1 MPPKPKFSREEIIT
15 AAYNL
20 VRKKGSDAV
29 TAREVGKQLGV
40 SSSPIFTMFR
50 DMEELR
56 VGVTARA
63 KATFDKYINEAEG
76 YTPAFKKRGMQWV
89 KFAQEEPMLFRL
101 LFMCDNG
108 SDTDFDSVLN
118 NIPFGNESDIEIITH
133 DYHATPEQAQ
143 ELFRQMWIYTYGLC
157 SLCAAKVCR
166 FTDEEISLQLSEIF
180 FGMVSVLKNGDKA
193 MLAQMP
199 TANGTPKGEW
209 PDLSK

>member
-20 VRKKGSDAV
+20 ARKKGSDAI

-56 VGVTARA
+56 AGVTARA
-63 KATFDKYINEAEG
+63 KAKFDEYINEAEG

-108 SDTDFDSVLN
+108 SDTDFDSVLST
-118 NIPFGNESDIEIITH
+118 IPYGHESDIEIITH

-180 FGMVSVLKNGDKA
+180 FGMVSALKNGDKA
-193 MLAQMP
+193 LLAQMP
-199 TANGTPKGEW
+199 TANSTLNGEW

>member
-56 VGVTARA
+56 AGVTARA
-63 KATFDKYINEAEG
+63 KATFDEYINDAEG
-76 YTPAFKKRGMQWV
+76 YAPSFKKRGMQWV

-108 SDTDFDSVLN
+108 SDRDFDTVLST
-118 NIPFGNESDIEIITH
+118 IPFGRESDIEIIIH
-133 DYHATPEQAQ
+133 DYHATREQAQ

-180 FGMVSVLKNGDKA
+180 FGMVAVLKNGDKA

-199 TANGTPKGEW
+199 TSNGTPDGEW

>member
-56 VGVTARA
+56 VGVMARA

-166 FTDEEISLQLSEIF
+166 FTDEEISLQLSEMF
-180 FGMVSVLKNGDKA
+180 FGMVAVLKNSDKA
-193 MLAQMP
+193 QLAQMP